1 DIVHSYSYIDVVFKE
16 HFKLLQH
23 TAYSQIDVLN
33 IMMYLYS
40 LKICVPLKYM
50 FIFIFADMLEQS
62 GFISSHSFGMP
73 KILAEWSFIIYSN
86 LDEEIKWPEGNN
98 SLNLILC
105 SIRIKIEKT
114 FGYLKG
120 RFRRLKFLE
129 LLDIEFIPKL
139 ITAACILH
147 NTAIKENDENEFFFD
162 DININN
168 DANYE
173 IINLH
178 INRNR
183 NVIDR
188 RMQMFRELFRE

>member
-1 DIVHSYSYIDVVFKE
+1 
-16 HFKLLQH
+16 
-23 TAYSQIDVLN
+23 
-33 IMMYLYS
+33 M
-40 LKICVPLKYM
+40 
-50 FIFIFADMLEQS
+50 
-62 GFISSHSFGMP
+62 
-73 KILAEWSFIIYSN
+73 
-86 LDEEIKWPEGNN
+86 
-98 SLNLILC
+98 C